1 MKIKPIKIL
10 YLSFLSLFM
19 VFCPLK
25 TEALTHEWI
34 TVPHSQYG
42 EQMWDQKS
50 VKKNQEGS
58 FRVLSKFIPK
68 NKTNI
73 TEDILYTM
81 DINCSEKSFRD
92 VAVGAKEF
100 NEFENKDSQWIYPN
114 GDMLI
119 YGVIDQVCAYIN

>member
-10 YLSFLSLFM
+10 YISFLSLLI

-34 TVPHSQYG
+34 TVPRSQYG
-42 EQMWDQKS
+42 VQMWDQKS
-50 VKKNQEGS
+50 VQKNQEGS

-100 NEFENKDSQWIYPN
+100 NEFENKDSQWIDPN

-119 YGVIDQVCAYIN
+119 LGVIDQVCAFIH